1 VQSIIEVT
9 SNLLA
14 LQGSILSAYFAVLA
28 VFQFRNRHLPLNMA
42 RVARHSV
49 WAAGLVATVH
59 SLSQEVK
66 PLAFEGRVFADT
78 VHVLVTLLIGALLY
92 QLGCVFEKKEEQRA
106 VVENES

>member
-1 VQSIIEVT
+1 VQSIVEVT
-9 SNLLA
+9 SKLLA
-14 LQGSILSAYFAVLA
+14 QQWSILSAYFAVLA

-92 QLGCVFEKKEEQRA
+92 QLGCLFEKKEEQQA
-106 VVENES
+106 VVESES